1 MIAAIASVWAIK
13 AYMMETLVAINPAP
27 SQTSSAF

>member
-1 MIAAIASVWAIK
+1 VWAIK